1 MHDAAGDRQLESG
14 KSGIVAFDEAH
25 EGATGVCV
33 SFRFNR
39 KLLEENSGFTPASSK
54 HLGI

>member
-39 KLLEENSGFTPASSK
+39 KLLEENSGCTPASPK